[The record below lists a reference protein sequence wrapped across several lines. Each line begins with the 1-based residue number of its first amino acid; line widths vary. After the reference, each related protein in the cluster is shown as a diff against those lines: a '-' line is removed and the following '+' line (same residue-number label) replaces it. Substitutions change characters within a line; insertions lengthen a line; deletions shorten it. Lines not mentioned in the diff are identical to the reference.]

1 MQVGD
6 LVRIKPDN
14 LIELDE
20 SDMTVGIVMALPN
33 KKTPQRHLLA
43 GRVGVKW
50 NDGNRIDW
58 EPIDWLEVLS
68 EGR

>member
-1 MQVGD
+1 
-6 LVRIKPDN
+6 
-14 LIELDE
+14 
-20 SDMTVGIVMALPN
+20 MTVGIVMALPN

>member
-1 MQVGD
+1 MRVGD

-33 KKTPQRHLLA
+33 KEAIQRHLLA
-43 GRVGVKW
+43 GRVGIKW
-50 NDGNRIDW
+50 NDGDRIDW
-58 EPIDWLEVLS
+58 EPMDWLEVLS
-68 EGR
+68 ESR